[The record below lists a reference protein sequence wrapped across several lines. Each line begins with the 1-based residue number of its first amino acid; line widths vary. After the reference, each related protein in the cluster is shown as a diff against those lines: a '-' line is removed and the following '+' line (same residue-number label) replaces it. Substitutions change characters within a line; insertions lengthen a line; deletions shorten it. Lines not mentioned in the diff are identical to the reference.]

1 MRGPQRK
8 RGRRSRFDG
17 NEKLRLTSMMD
28 ILTVLL
34 LFLLKSFV
42 VEGETLTPPP
52 GMELP
57 TSTSQEVPG
66 VSIHVA
72 ITDKGILV
80 GDELVAT
87 TADVEASATVIPGLA
102 ARLEKAQAQS
112 ERIAKLK
119 GKDPERA
126 RFATVQGDRS
136 LQFRVVEKVMFTLAQ
151 AGYTDVS
158 LAVIKKV

>member
-1 MRGPQRK
+1 MRGPQRRRGK
-8 RGRRSRFDG
+8 RKRFDG
-17 NEKLRLTSMMD
+17 TEKLRLTSMMD
-28 ILTVLL
+28 ILVVLL

-52 GMELP
+52 GVELP
-57 TSTSQEVPG
+57 TSTSQDVPG

-72 ITDKGILV
+72 IMDKGILV

-87 TADVEASATVIPGLA
+87 MDDVAASDYVIPGLA
-102 ARLEKAQAQS
+102 ARLETIHAQS
-112 ERIAKLK
+112 ERIARLK
-119 GKDPERA
+119 GKEPDAAHR
-126 RFATVQGDRS
+126 ATVQGDRN
-136 LQFRVVEKVMFTLAQ
+136 LEFQVVEKVMFTLAQ